1 LAVAALDMFS
11 LVGRVAVVTGGSKG
25 IGLAIASTLAVAGA
39 DVVIAARGKAGLD
52 AAAQRIAEQSRGTAV
67 TVAVDVSTRDGVEAV
82 ADAALASFD
91 GTDILVNGIGG
102 SRGPG
107 FKARYVHNLTDD
119 DFANCFS
126 FNLRSHLLMSQ
137 ALAPQ
142 MLERGGGSII
152 NVGSSIG
159 QAYLS
164 PLRGNALYAS
174 AKAGLIQLTRY
185 LAMEWAP
192 SVRVN
197 CIAPGL
203 VVTDA
208 SEQRVDGTRQ
218 ALLLDRMASGRLGRP
233 EDIAG
238 AALLLASDAGS
249 WITGTT
255 IDVNGGMGLTPVF

>member
-1 LAVAALDMFS
+1 MAVAALDMFS
-11 LVGRVAVVTGGSKG
+11 LAGRVAVVTGGSRG
-25 IGLAIASTLAVAGA
+25 IGLEIAATLAAAGA

-52 AAAQRIAEQSRGTAV
+52 AAAERITRESARTAV
-67 TVAVDVSTRDGVEAV
+67 AVAADVSAREGVEAV
-82 ADAALASFD
+82 AQAALGSF
-91 GTDILVNGIGG
+91 GGADILVNGIGG

-107 FKARYVHNLTDD
+107 FKARHVRNLTDD
-119 DFANCFS
+119 DFTNCFS
-126 FNLRSHLLMSQ
+126 FNLRSHLLMSR
-137 ALAPQ
+137 ALAPG
-142 MLERGGGSII
+142 MIERGGGSVI
-152 NVGSSIG
+152 NIGSAIG

-185 LAMEWAP
+185 LALEWAP

-203 VVTDA
+203 VATDA
-208 SEQRVDGTRQ
+208 SEQRVDGTGQ
-218 ALLLDRMASGRLGRP
+218 ALLLDRMATGRLGRP
-233 EDIAG
+233 EDLAG
-238 AALLLASDAGS
+238 TALLLASDAGS

>member
-1 LAVAALDMFS
+1 MSALDAFC
-11 LVGRVAVVTGGSKG
+11 LDGRVAVVTGGSKG
-25 IGLAIASTLAVAGA
+25 IGLAIASALAAAGA
-39 DVVIAARGKAGLD
+39 EVVIAARGKAALE
-52 AAAQRIAEQSRGTAV
+52 AAAERIENECGRTAV
-67 TVAVDVSTRDGVEAV
+67 AVVADVSAHHGIDAV
-82 ADAALASFD
+82 AAAALASF
-91 GTDILVNGIGG
+91 GGANILVNGIGG

-107 FKARYVHNLTDD
+107 FKARYVRNLTDD
-119 DFANCFS
+119 DFVGCFS
-126 FNLRSHLLMSQ
+126 FNLRSHLLMSR
-137 ALAPQ
+137 ALAPR
-142 MLERGGGSII
+142 MIERGGGSII
-152 NVGSSIG
+152 NIGSAIG

-197 CIAPGL
+197 CIASGL
-203 VVTDA
+203 VATDA
-208 SEQRVDGTRQ
+208 SEQRVDEAGH
-218 ALLLDRMASGRLGRP
+218 ALLLDRMATGRLGRP

>member
-1 LAVAALDMFS
+1 MAVRVLDAFS
-11 LVGRVAVVTGGSKG
+11 LAGRVAVITGGTKG
-25 IGLAIASTLAVAGA
+25 IGLAIASTLVAAGA
-39 DVVIAARGKAGLD
+39 DVLIAARGEAGLD
-52 AAAQRIAEQSRGTAV
+52 AAAEHLADEFGRTAV
-67 TVAVDVSTRDGVEAV
+67 TVAADVTTHEGIDAV
-82 ADAALASFD
+82 AEAARASFGGAD
-91 GTDILVNGIGG
+91 VLVNGIGG

-107 FKARYVHNLTDD
+107 FKARHVRNLTDD
-119 DFANCFS
+119 DFTACFS
-126 FNLRSHLLMSQ
+126 FNLRSHLLMSR

-142 MLERGGGSII
+142 MIERGGGSII
-152 NVGSSIG
+152 NIGSAIG

-192 SVRVN
+192 EVRVN

-203 VVTDA
+203 VATDA
-208 SEQRVDGTRQ
+208 SEQRVDVPGQ
-218 ALLLDRMASGRLGRP
+218 ALLVARMASGRLGRP

-249 WITGTT
+249 WITGST